1 MPYYIP
7 NAPID
12 RLRWVA
18 KTYEHMPVVTY
29 ETIRVALNTLGLDH
43 LYMENALFDGTG
55 DGTWGAASGH
65 YESMSRAHF
74 GFARGGRGALTAQ
87 RVSELLTMLEP
98 ELPSDTE
105 YDFLFP
111 WVAAQLGPIAKR
123 TQRAWKQE
131 QEGRITHAQVM
142 HWYDEA
148 PLFIDMSDALRQRGT
163 AIAQWALANRIDLG
177 RVSAGEALK
186 AIKTF
191 EVTVRVLQGPVVY
204 EYGDGWTVQELPP
217 EALEAEGK
225 VMQHCVGT
233 YCEVVRKG
241 DTVIYSLR
249 EPQGQPHVTM
259 EFLPA
264 SGRFEQ
270 IYGKQNERPKPE
282 YEARV
287 RAFIRDKFNAE
298 PGSMLLA
305 GAEPRSLDLRGARL
319 GQVDL
324 RAADLSG
331 MDLSGAMLAEAR
343 LDDANLSGAQMRGTR
358 LDGARMVGANLY
370 RADLTGAV
378 LSEATLDAAQMSFAT
393 LVGAKLRG
401 TSMRFADVS
410 YANFTDADMRP
421 EARTRHGTDLEG
433 AITTGAV
440 FTGAH
445 VQGVLGK
452 RSLQP

>member
-131 QEGRITHAQVM
+131 QEGRITHAHVM

-148 PLFIDMSDALRQRGT
+148 PLFIDMSDALRQRGA

-177 RVSAGEALK
+177 RVTAAEAIGAAK
-186 AIKTF
+186 NFK
-191 EVTVRVLQGPVVY
+191 VVVRVPQGPVVFDF
-204 EYGDGWTVQELPP
+204 GDGWTVQELPP

-233 YCEVVRKG
+233 YCEQVRAG
-241 DTVIYSLR
+241 ETVIYSLR
-249 EPQGQPHVTM
+249 DPQGQPHVTM
-259 EFLPA
+259 EVAPDVPGLAESMSQFGYPT
-264 SGRFEQ
+264 GRFQQ
-270 IYGKQNERPKPE
+270 IYGKQNEPPKDE
-282 YEARV
+282 YAARV
-287 RAFIRDKFNAE
+287 RAFIRDKFNGELGA
-298 PGSMLLA
+298 MLMT
-305 GAEPRSLDLRGARL
+305 GADPKSLDLRGANL
-319 GQVDL
+319 TGADL
-324 RAADLSG
+324 FRANLNGADLTGADLS
-331 MDLSGAMLAEAR
+331 
-343 LDDANLSGAQMRGTR
+343 DANLSDANLRYANLT
-358 LDGARMVGANLY
+358 GANLTGANLFHAALTAANLTGADLTGANLF
-370 RADLTGAV
+370 RADLTGA
-378 LSEATLDAAQMSFAT
+378 
-393 LVGAKLRG
+393 
-401 TSMRFADVS
+401 
-410 YANFTDADMRP
+410 
-421 EARTRHGTDLEG
+421 RTEG
-433 AITTGAV
+433 TTG
-440 FTGAH
+440 
-445 VQGVLGK
+445 L
-452 RSLQP
+452 